1 MAETRTPNRA
11 SPVSRKTK
19 TQPGRATTHERRRRV
34 ALAAVAGLAC
44 QFAFLVA
51 FQGVLAEHYTRR
63 AQNAVAARK
72 PGDAAVWARRALDL
86 NPHAG
91 YAAYFLGA
99 SEAEAGRHAEA
110 GESFRRALRTMGHR
124 AQALRELAACEEKT
138 GDRTVAAKHL
148 AEALAIEPLPS
159 GGPVAP
165 RATLGRLLFGL
176 GRWADGMAQFGV
188 ACADAPASRVP
199 FDGLTVGYEH
209 FGVMDAAA
217 VSAFA
222 LLASPPQA
230 ARAGDHLLRLS
241 ADAAQK
247 PRIVSMLKEIQL
259 ALPVSDPRRTVAD
272 SLLKNIAAGP

>member
-1 MAETRTPNRA
+1 
-11 SPVSRKTK
+11 VSRKT
-19 TQPGRATTHERRRRV
+19 TAQQGHATTHGRRQRI

-44 QFAFLVA
+44 QFAFLVVY
-51 FQGVLAEHYTRR
+51 QSVLAEHYTRR
-63 AQNAVAARK
+63 AQDAVAARK
-72 PGDAAVWARRALDL
+72 PSDAAVWARRALSL

-91 YAAYFLGA
+91 YAAYFLGG

-110 GESFRRALRTMGHR
+110 SESFRRALRTMGHR
-124 AQALRELAACEEKT
+124 AQALRDLATCEEKT
-138 GDRTVAAKHL
+138 GDHTMAAKHL

-159 GGPVAP
+159 GGPVVP

-176 GRWADGMAQFGV
+176 RRWADGMAQFGV
-188 ACADAPASRVP
+188 ARADAPASRVP

-209 FGVMDAAA
+209 FGALDAAA
-217 VSAFA
+217 ASAFA

-230 ARAGDHLLRLS
+230 VRAGDHLLRLS

-247 PRIVSMLKEIQL
+247 PRIVSVLKEIQP

-272 SLLKNIAAGP
+272 SLLKNITAGP